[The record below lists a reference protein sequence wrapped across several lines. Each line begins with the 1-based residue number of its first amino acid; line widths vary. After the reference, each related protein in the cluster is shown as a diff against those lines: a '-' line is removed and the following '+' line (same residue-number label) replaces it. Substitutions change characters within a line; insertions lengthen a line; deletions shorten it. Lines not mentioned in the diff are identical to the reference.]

1 MASQTVAN
9 ELYFEDFEVG
19 DTFLSP
25 GRTITETD
33 ITNFACL
40 TGDFNPLHVDHEFAS
55 NTPFGKPI
63 AHGLLGLSY
72 MAGIGSSSPVVKT
85 AAFVGIRSWKFTR
98 PIFAGDTIRVETEV
112 AEKQQ
117 SGRRRGRVI
126 WKRRVLNQH
135 DEVVQE
141 GELETLV
148 MCSFT
153 RPLQPR

>member
-1 MASQTVAN
+1 MASQAVAN

-19 DTFLSP
+19 DTFVSP

-33 ITNFACL
+33 IVNFACL
-40 TGDFNPLHVDHEFAS
+40 TGDFNPLHMDHEFAA

-72 MAGIGSSSPVVKT
+72 MAGIGSSSPIVKT
-85 AAFVGIRSWKFTR
+85 AAFVGIRNWKFAR